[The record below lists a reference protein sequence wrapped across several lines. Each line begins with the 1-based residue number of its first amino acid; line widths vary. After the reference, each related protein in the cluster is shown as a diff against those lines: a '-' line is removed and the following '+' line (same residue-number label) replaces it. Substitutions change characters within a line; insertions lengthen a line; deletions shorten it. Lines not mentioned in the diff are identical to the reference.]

1 MAHFHQ
7 RAARL
12 LSAAAFC
19 FALFAAEATQAAQ
32 AAPLRI
38 GYWTSGVSLGLGA
51 VLETG
56 DFLKKAGIDDVRFVH
71 FAEVNAPASG
81 LAANVIDISFS
92 VPATSAFSVAA
103 TGVPIKIF
111 GATAPADVTF
121 VVPAGSS
128 VTSLSGLR
136 GKKIG
141 MSPAGSSVALM
152 TSAVLRA
159 NYGFTPADYSMV
171 PGNEAR
177 LAQFLV
183 QQQVDAAALRSVTV
197 AQLTEVK
204 TKRLGTLADEWRK
217 LTHSDA
223 MPYLGVGAARSEL
236 IERDPRTV
244 AKLIIA
250 IHSAIAWGNA
260 HPDQVAAILQKVA
273 NLPAGDARIY
283 AAHWAE
289 LNTIS
294 FEPSDIETLKR
305 EQALFAASGAIKG
318 TLPADVFVT
327 EPYEMAKKLI
337 AAQKP

>member
-1 MAHFHQ
+1 MMQPYLLVRRALVAATMSMLTLAAH
-7 RAARL
+7 
-12 LSAAAFC
+12 
-19 FALFAAEATQAAQ
+19 

-81 LAANVIDISFS
+81 LAANVIDVSFS
-92 VPATSAFSVAA
+92 VAGASAFSIAA
-103 TGVPIKIF
+103 TGVPIRIF

-121 VVPAGSS
+121 VTPVTLQI
-128 VTSLSGLR
+128 TSLAQLR

-152 TSAVLRA
+152 TAAVLRA
-159 NYGFTPADYSMV
+159 NYGFNAGDYSLV

-183 QQQVDAAALRSVTV
+183 QNQVDAAALRSVTV

-204 TKRLGTLADEWRK
+204 TRRLGSLVDEWHK
-217 LTHSDA
+217 LTKSDA
-223 MPYLGVGAARSEL
+223 MPYLGVGAARTEL
-236 IERDPRTV
+236 IQRDPQTI
-244 AKLIIA
+244 AKLIVA
-250 IHSAIAWGNA
+250 IHDAIAWGNE
-260 HPDQVAAILQKVA
+260 HPDQVAAILQKIA
-273 NLPAGDARIY
+273 NLPASDARIY

-289 LNTIS
+289 LNSIS
-294 FEPSDIETLKR
+294 FEPADVDTLKR
-305 EQALFAASGAIKG
+305 EQQIFAASGAIKG
-318 TLPADVFVT
+318 TLPADLFVT
-327 EPYEMAKKLI
+327 GPYEMAKKMI